1 MHRFSAKG
9 HETKKDISILF
20 SIFSFSGEKHSG
32 MASKAIK
39 KEYHMLKDW
48 NLNKIF
54 KPLMKKGA
62 SFSDIYAEDVES
74 KSIVWEDNK
83 LEKVIGGHD
92 IGIGLRAIKDLRTTY
107 AYTNEAAEESVLS
120 LSQEIGGVLGGR
132 SAFSPRIWKFAPKP
146 RRFPIIRNPQEIS
159 VQEETDLLRLANKVA
174 RGVDRRIQ
182 QVRVV
187 YNTRT
192 QKVFT
197 ANSDGESTSE
207 VRVSTLFLVHAV
219 AREKDIIQTG
229 YEPVAEARGFE
240 LLPKDRVESIALK
253 AAKRAVNLLHAR
265 PAPSGPMTVVLSSS
279 AGGTMIHEAVGHGLE
294 ADLAQEGLSVY
305 SGKLG
310 QEVASKR
317 ISIIDDATID
327 SARGSFYF
335 DDEGVPAQKT
345 VLVENGILKDYLYD
359 RLTAMKDGVESTGNG
374 RRESY
379 RSSPIPRMTNTFIA
393 SGESDPDEIIRSV
406 EKGLCVIKMGGGQV
420 DTVNGNFV
428 FEVSEGYLLE
438 KGHIGDMVRG
448 ATLIGNGPIIIKEI
462 DMVGTDL
469 GFGIGTCGKDGQGVP
484 VSDAQPTIRVP
495 QIVVGG
501 TET

>member
-1 MHRFSAKG
+1 MVDR
-9 HETKKDISILF
+9 E
-20 SIFSFSGEKHSG
+20 E
-32 MASKAIK
+32 
-39 KEYHMLKDW
+39 MLKDW
-48 NLNKIF
+48 NLNKVF

-62 SFSDIYAEDVES
+62 SFADIYAEDVES
-74 KSIVWEDNK
+74 KSVVLEDNK
-83 LEKVIGGHD
+83 LEKVVGGHD
-92 IGIGLRAIKDLRTTY
+92 RGIGLRAIKDLRTTY
-107 AYTNEAAEESVLS
+107 AYTNDIKEQGVFP
-120 LSQEIGGVLGGR
+120 LSQEIGDILDGR
-132 SAFSPRIWKFAPKP
+132 SAFPSRTWEFAPRP
-146 RRFPIIRNPQEIS
+146 RRFPIIRDPQKIS
-159 VQEETDLLRLANKVA
+159 IQEETDLLHLANKVA
-174 RGVDRRIQ
+174 RSIDRCVQ

-187 YNTRT
+187 YNTRS

-197 ANSDGESTSE
+197 ANTTGETTSE
-207 VRVSTLFLVHAV
+207 ERVSTLFLVHVV

-240 LLPKDRVESIALK
+240 ILSKDRVEAIAIK
-253 AAKRAVNLLHAR
+253 AAKRAIDLIHAR

-305 SGKLG
+305 SGRIG
-310 QEVASKR
+310 HEVASKK

-327 SARGSFYF
+327 SARGSFFF
-335 DDEGVPAQKT
+335 DDEGIPGQKN
-345 VLVENGILKDYLYD
+345 VLMKDGVLKSYMYD
-359 RLTAMKDGVESTGNG
+359 RLTAMKDGVQSTGNG

-379 RSSPIPRMTNTFIA
+379 RFSPIPRMTNTFIA

-406 EKGLCVIKMGGGQV
+406 EKGLFVLKMGGGQV

-448 ATLIGNGPIIIKEI
+448 ATLIGNGPKIMKEI

-484 VSDAQPTIRVP
+484 ISDAQPTLRIP

-501 TET
+501 TQG